1 MDRYTIPSD
10 GISCTAERVNF
21 APIAYVVGRVKRNP
35 AVDIGARENYSV
47 M

>member
-10 GISCTAERVNF
+10 DISCTAERVNF
-21 APIAYVVGRVKRNP
+21 APMTYAVGTVKRNP
-35 AVDIGARENYSV
+35 TVDIGAREHYTV